1 MSHVLIVDDSPYNR
15 KYLERIIRHRTQHSV
30 GFAETS
36 LEAVERMVDRRP
48 DLIFLDLF
56 IPGDGIVLFDNLRVH
71 PATASIP
78 IVIHSAVPLD
88 AVTSIRLRKMQHDG
102 FIEFPV
108 AATELVNRIDMALRR
123 NAAVERRWV
132 PPKV

>member
-1 MSHVLIVDDSPYNR
+1 M
-15 KYLERIIRHRTQHSV
+15 
-30 GFAETS
+30 
-36 LEAVERMVDRRP
+36 
-48 DLIFLDLF
+48 
-56 IPGDGIVLFDNLRVH
+56 LFDNLRVH